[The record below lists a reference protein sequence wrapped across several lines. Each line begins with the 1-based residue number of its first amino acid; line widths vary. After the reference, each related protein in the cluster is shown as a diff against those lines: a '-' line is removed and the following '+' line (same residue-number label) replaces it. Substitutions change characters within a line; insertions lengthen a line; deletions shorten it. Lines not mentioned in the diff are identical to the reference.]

1 MIFIEDWSV
10 WASLFLYICDMID
23 KKVQMMD
30 AGMVL
35 FTSEKPFG
43 TVLGG
48 IKAELTKLGKV
59 KRANEM
65 LPEELPDTTGECD
78 LFVDWSTPL
87 RWRAVSCRLE
97 DAGLVGKNADGE
109 EIRRYALCVK
119 EGNKNRRGKVV
130 VTLLLAVIFIALG
143 IVSIDGVAGIFTV
156 LTGSVFAIAIVI
168 LALRPSVKAQKAVMD
183 LLETA
188 RGAK

>member
-1 MIFIEDWSV
+1 
-10 WASLFLYICDMID
+10 MID